1 MLGRVEV
8 HAWSARRI
16 FCPCAACTVH
26 ERASFIRPS
35 SPRPTPVAAHA
46 QSYLVRFNK
55 AATLDGEVNLELP
68 PIQEVVV
75 EVSSLECDVELCL

>member
-1 MLGRVEV
+1 M
-8 HAWSARRI
+8 
-16 FCPCAACTVH
+16 
-26 ERASFIRPS
+26 
-35 SPRPTPVAAHA
+35 
-46 QSYLVRFNK
+46 RFNK